1 LTLDDGS
8 VVVTDNFLKLRIEPG
23 LPRNVRVWVR
33 VDDEA
38 SGTVVNYTG
47 DQELR
52 SSLFPVLLNS

>member
-1 LTLDDGS
+1 
-8 VVVTDNFLKLRIEPG
+8 
-23 LPRNVRVWVR
+23 VR